1 MDSPWSRL
9 RAIAAQVAREQS
21 ECIRQTLIELVDC
34 RTRIIK
40 DIERH
45 KGGINNER
53 WRHLVLLV
61 LLAQIKESEQEALG
75 APEAIAEHLMA
86 VASYHDCQ
94 MTPGLL
100 KALEALQA
108 TIYELP
114 PMHAQS
120 LLTALGVL
128 LADLTRDKEACDRL
142 KTAKER
148 LCASNQALRAQLR
161 QP

>member
-9 RAIAAQVAREQS
+9 RVIAAEVDAKQS
-21 ECIRQTLIELVDC
+21 ECIRQTLIELIDC
-34 RTRIIK
+34 RTRISK
-40 DIERH
+40 EIERH

-53 WRHLVLLV
+53 WRHLVLL
-61 LLAQIKESEQEALG
+61 AQIKESEQEAPG
-75 APEAIAEHLMA
+75 APEATAEHLMA

-108 TIYELP
+108 IIYELT
-114 PMHAQS
+114 PMQS
-120 LLTALGVL
+120 QRLLTALGVL
-128 LADLTRDKEACDRL
+128 SADLTRDREACDRL